1 MRCLLEG
8 LGAALVAGVLTVGC
22 AAGSGATG
30 AAPTGAAR
38 AGTSALTPALSQ
50 GERGQTEAARAASGA
65 PAASGGAAGASAGSA
80 GAAPALA
87 TVHVGIVG
95 ATTEVGQYLALDR
108 GYFEEAGLQ
117 PDFVRFDSTPQ
128 MTAPLSTGDLDVGSG
143 AIGAGLF
150 NAMERGVDVRIV
162 GPQARYEPGRS
173 AVSVLVAKDLGDSGA
188 IRDWPDLRG
197 RKLAVPSRNSS
208 TEYALDVALRRAG
221 LALTDVDLS
230 EMGMADITVA
240 LANRGVDAAL
250 QIEPQATIAAEQ
262 GIAVRREGPGDWL
275 PGIQYT
281 VVLYGPGFAQ
291 RNPDAARRWMVAYL
305 RGLRDFSDAWVKE
318 RGNRDEI
325 VATITRHTALKDPAL
340 ITKIGWPVLD
350 PNGQINTDSIR
361 DQIRWY
367 VERGVMQAETDL
379 GKAVDMQYVQYAL
392 GVLGPYE

>member
-1 MRCLLEG
+1 
-8 LGAALVAGVLTVGC
+8 VP
-22 AAGSGATG
+22 AAGAG
-30 AAPTGAAR
+30 APT
-38 AGTSALTPALSQ
+38 PASSQ
-50 GERGQTEAARAASGA
+50 GERGPAAAPSAARD
-65 PAASGGAAGASAGSA
+65 GAAGAPAGAAGGPAGAGTGPAGTPSAAG

-108 GYFEEAGLQ
+108 GYFQEAGLQ
-117 PDFVRFDSTPQ
+117 PDFIQFDSTPL

-143 AIGAGLF
+143 AIAAGLF
-150 NAMERGVDVRIV
+150 NAIERGVDLRIV
-162 GPQARYEPGRS
+162 GPQARYEPGHS
-173 AVSVLVAKDLGDSGA
+173 AVSLLVAKDLADSGA

-197 RKLAVPSRNSS
+197 RKMAIPSRNSS
-208 TEYALDVALRRAG
+208 TEFALDAALRRAG

-230 EMGMADITVA
+230 ELGMADITVA

-291 RNPDAARRWMVAYL
+291 RNADAGRRWMVAYL
-305 RGLRDFSDAWVKE
+305 RGLRDFNDAWVKG
-318 RGNRDEI
+318 RGSRDEV
-325 VATITRHTALKDPAL
+325 VATVTRHTALKDPAL
-340 ITKIGWPVLD
+340 ITKIGWPMLD

-367 VERGVMQAETDL
+367 VERGVMPTETDL
-379 GKAVDMQYVQYAL
+379 SKAVDMQYVQYAL